1 MTTER
6 KMCRLC
12 SPDGDID
19 GWWGACWATGSDV
32 YKIACNNCGTMA
44 QSVSADGATARWNRL
59 MDTPVPAPIALP
71 GEETLHD
78 KYTMAALTGLLA
90 YSCNDGPSGN
100 YHSNCTVDG
109 AISAARD
116 YADAAMKAR
125 GT

>member
-19 GWWGACWATGSDV
+19 GWWGSCWATGSHV
-32 YKIACNNCGTMA
+32 YKIACNNCGTMV

-78 KYTMAALTGLLA
+78 KYVIAALTGV
-90 YSCNDGPSGN
+90 SP
-100 YHSNCTVDG
+100 VDYNSF
-109 AISAARD
+109 ADMVSDARGV
-116 YADAAMKAR
+116 ADAAMKAR